1 MTSSK
6 KKAEPRQLVTV
17 DARKLGQGLKTTFEG
32 VALVFDALGVE
43 AELPGIGEV
52 PVVEPGGM
60 ESKNGK
66 DDKRYNGKNAAEKT
80 ENDTGT
86 VTDTSVK
93 VPSDEVAKVN
103 TEQLD
108 EDGDEVGQDSADI
121 GEVETLE
128 DTATEA
134 GLKPEKEV
142 TSASTVTQD
151 DVTKVIVQKI
161 KQDRGNNAKIG
172 QILKTYGVSKVGE
185 LPASQYEAFLT
196 DLAAL

>member
-103 TEQLD
+103 TEQPD

-128 DTATEA
+128 DTATEV